1 MGQYIPRVP
10 DILACMIILGFGII
24 MLHDHWF
31 VLGSLSKIDQQT
43 STPVSKNGLVDI
55 IPGNYKW
62 NQFTS
67 KRHQRLADQME

>member
-10 DILACMIILGFGII
+10 DILACIYDYIGII

-43 STPVSKNGLVDI
+43 PTPVSKNGLVDI